1 MSLSVYICKSSVLRT
16 EASSSQFSE
25 IRALYPSQNGRHS
38 SPWGCLSPPWC
49 SLSLHSAWWLCCLAG
64 NPSSVF
70 SKQHPL
76 VLRNV
81 VIGIVWLEEQ
91 FLKLKSRLHI
101 FPHYIKKQQLLWKIS
116 WFYFGGW
123 QTIDFFLNGLFFLKG
138 IRKFIIETYLSDL
151 GPGIW
156 GQFYKVS

>member
-1 MSLSVYICKSSVLRT
+1 MSLRVYICKSSVLRT

-25 IRALYPSQNGRHS
+25 IRALYPSQNGCHS

-64 NPSSVF
+64 TLSSFF

-123 QTIDFFLNGLFFLKG
+123 QTIDFFLNGLFFFFKG
-138 IRKFIIETYLSDL
+138 NKKIYYRDIFEWPWSRHMGTIL
-151 GPGIW
+151 
-156 GQFYKVS
+156 